1 MFFIFFSQCLILE
14 MQTESYFMSLVHHA
28 GDHGGPAGLV
38 LQDGGGR
45 EGVQG
50 QGGGRQRPG

>member
-1 MFFIFFSQCLILE
+1 
-14 MQTESYFMSLVHHA
+14 MQTESYFMSLVHQA